1 MAATKIFEHGSLAA
15 SAAASPEVLACP
27 FDRRLVENVRPPEW
41 ENPQARE
48 KYHLVVIGGGT
59 GGLVTAAIAAGLG
72 ASVALVE
79 RKLLGGDCLNVGC
92 VPSKAVIRAARAW
105 KAADEAHERFGGRP
119 TSGDGDF
126 ARAMERMRRIRA
138 NLSGHDSAARFA
150 ELGVD
155 VFLGEATFT
164 GEDTVAVGGQ
174 TLRFRRAVVATGSHP
189 AVPPIHG
196 LQEAG
201 YLTNETVFSLTEL
214 PRRLVV
220 IGGGPIGCELAQA
233 FAQFGSRVTV
243 IEAAD
248 RILSKDDPEA
258 ARVVEQSLRRDGVEF
273 LCGAT
278 VTRVERP
285 GDERIVH
292 FTENG
297 GTESIVSD
305 QILVAV
311 GRTPNVAGLGL
322 EAAGVRHDGRKGIE
336 VDERL
341 RTSNPR
347 VYAVG
352 DIASRFQFT
361 HAADAQARLV
371 VRNALFFGRGRASDL
386 LIPWCTYTS
395 PALAHVGISAD
406 EVRERG
412 GEVDTL
418 TVSLEEND
426 RARLDGATE
435 GFLRIHLRSGSD
447 EILGATLVAERA
459 GELISQLT
467 QAMTV
472 GIGLSKLGEVIYPY
486 PTQAEVIRKAADQW
500 RRRKLTPFAKRV
512 FELFFRVFS

>member
-311 GRTPNVAGLGL
+311 GRTL
-322 EAAGVRHDGRKGIE
+322 ERRGAR
-336 VDERL
+336 
-341 RTSNPR
+341 PR
-347 VYAVG
+347 
-352 DIASRFQFT
+352 
-361 HAADAQARLV
+361 
-371 VRNALFFGRGRASDL
+371 GRGRAPRWQEGD
-386 LIPWCTYTS
+386 
-395 PALAHVGISAD
+395 
-406 EVRERG
+406 RG
-412 GEVDTL
+412 G
-418 TVSLEEND
+418 
-426 RARLDGATE
+426 
-435 GFLRIHLRSGSD
+435 
-447 EILGATLVAERA
+447 
-459 GELISQLT
+459 
-467 QAMTV
+467 
-472 GIGLSKLGEVIYPY
+472 
-486 PTQAEVIRKAADQW
+486 RKAANLKPPRLRCRRHRFALPVHARGRRAGAAGRAQRALLRPRQGERPVDPLVHLHQSGARARRHL
-500 RRRKLTPFAKRV
+500 RRRGA
-512 FELFFRVFS
+512 